1 MVLTVRPRVDPSRPA
16 RLLTAACLYV
26 HMAEQLR
33 LAPSEPPDATLIV
46 PVLKRQ
52 APPSDNVVVLP
63 PELELMSDV
72 LIDDLN
78 IFYAFDFPA
87 HFVYVSAGDCK
98 TLEIAPGALRELSV
112 RNLTKRRTKP
122 EILRP
127 SDAAV
132 MLRLD
137 GDIEASLLLVD
148 HLWPQL
154 ARGLAGETV
163 VAVPSRDVLVA
174 SGTQV
179 TGGIETLRHAVN
191 RRWDNPDA
199 RNQLLTRSLLVR
211 RHNSWQVFEP

>member
-1 MVLTVRPRVDPSRPA
+1 M
-16 RLLTAACLYV
+16 

-33 LAPSEPPDATLIV
+33 LALSEPRDATMIV

-63 PELELMSDV
+63 PELELMSDS
-72 LIDDLN
+72 LIGDVN

-87 HFVYVSAGDCK
+87 HFVYVSAYDCN
-98 TLEIAPGALRELSV
+98 TLEIIPAALRKLSI
-112 RNLTKRRTKP
+112 RNLTKRRRKP

-137 GDIEASLLLVD
+137 GDIETSLLLVD
-148 HLWPQL
+148 HLWSQL
-154 ARGLAGETV
+154 GRGLAGETV

-179 TGGIETLRHAVN
+179 TGGIEALRRAVN
-191 RRWDNPDA
+191 RRWENPEA

-211 RHNSWQVFEP
+211 RGTSWQVFEP